1 MNKTYKINGLNE
13 MMDFAKTLAKID
25 SKSNVW
31 VFYGEM
37 GAGKTTLIKYLCKE
51 LGINQIISSP
61 TFNLINEYKINNNY
75 IYHFDFYRLELIEE
89 ALDIGT
95 MEYFDSGELCLI
107 EWPERIEALLP
118 NKYIEIRIIAT
129 SQNSRTIKIIDH
141 A

>member
-1 MNKTYKINGLNE
+1 MTKTYKINGLNE
-13 MMDFAKTLAKID
+13 MMNFAKTLAKL
-25 SKSNVW
+25 KNTSNIW

-37 GAGKTTLIKYLCKE
+37 GAGKTTLISYLCKE
-51 LGINQIISSP
+51 LGVNQVISSP
-61 TFNLINEYKINNNY
+61 TFNLINEYKINNRY

-107 EWPERIEALLP
+107 EWPERIEPLLP
-118 NKYIEIRIIAT
+118 EQYREIQIIAT
-129 SQNSRTIKIIDH
+129 SQESRTIKVIDH

>member
-13 MMDFAKTLAKID
+13 MMNFAKTLAKLD
-25 SKSNVW
+25 SGTNIW

-37 GAGKTTLIKYLCKE
+37 GAGKTTLISYLCKE
-51 LGINQIISSP
+51 LGINQVISSP
-61 TFNLINEYKINNNY
+61 TFNLINEYKIKNSY
-75 IYHFDFYRLELIEE
+75 IYHFDFYRLELIEQ

-107 EWPERIEALLP
+107 EWPERIEPLLP
-118 NKYIEIRIIAT
+118 DKYLEIRIVAT
-129 SQNSRTIKIIDH
+129 NQNSRTIKIIDH